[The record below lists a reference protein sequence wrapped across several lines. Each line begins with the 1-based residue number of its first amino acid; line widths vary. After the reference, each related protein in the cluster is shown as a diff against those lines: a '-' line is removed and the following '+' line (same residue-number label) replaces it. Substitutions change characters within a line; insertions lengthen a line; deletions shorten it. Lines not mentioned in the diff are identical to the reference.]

1 MKLILLVLELIIA
14 IGLIGSILIQA
25 KGTGLSASF
34 GGGGEFYQSRRG
46 VEKIVTYLTVGLT
59 ILFAVISL
67 ALLIIP

>member
-1 MKLILLVLELIIA
+1 MKMILLAIELVVA
-14 IGLIGSILIQA
+14 LGLIGSILIQA

-59 ILFAVISL
+59 VLFAVISVI
-67 ALLIIP
+67 LLVVP